1 MPTFRTM
8 LGDWGEDAAGKFL
21 EKQGYQIL
29 DRKYR
34 CRWGEIDLVARDGE
48 ELVFVEVRTR
58 RSNPFGTP
66 QESITEAKVGRMVA
80 TCQDYLEKRV
90 DEKSRGETQWRI
102 DLVSVHPSRGRAP
115 RIEHLRHAVE
125 L

>member
-1 MPTFRTM
+1 MPTSRTV
-8 LGDWGEDAAGKFL
+8 LGDWGEDAVGRFL
-21 EKQGYQIL
+21 ENRGYQIL

-34 CRWGEIDLVARDGE
+34 CRWGEIDLVARDGKD
-48 ELVFVEVRTR
+48 LVFVEVRTR
-58 RSNPFGTP
+58 RSKLYGTP

-80 TCQDYLEKRV
+80 TCEDYLEKRV
-90 DEKSRGETQWRI
+90 EESSRGETTWRI
-102 DLVSVHPSRGRAP
+102 DLVSVYPSRGRPP